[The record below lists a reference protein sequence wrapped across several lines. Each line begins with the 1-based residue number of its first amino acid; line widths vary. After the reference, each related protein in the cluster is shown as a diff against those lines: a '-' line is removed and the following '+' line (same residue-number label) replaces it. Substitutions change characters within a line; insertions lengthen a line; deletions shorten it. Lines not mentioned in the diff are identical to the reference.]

1 MRSVIQRHAP
11 LLRQLAQGARTHRTG
26 PTRPVA
32 PRQPNPPA
40 RTLIAGGTSAFSSS
54 PASASSSPTGATG
67 AMEVY
72 QFPCLQDNY
81 SFLLHDPST
90 GATAVVDT
98 PEVAPIEAALKEKGW
113 KLTHILNTHHHWD
126 HTGGN
131 AELKARHG
139 CEVIGPRGETKGEIP
154 GADRAVGEGDEVSV
168 GNIVAKVLDT
178 PGHTAGHIV
187 YHFPTE
193 RKVFVGDTLFAM
205 GCGRLFEGTASQ
217 MWTSVQK
224 ITSMPPETSVYC
236 AHEYT
241 LSNAKFAVSVD
252 PHNEDLA
259 ARVKEVEA
267 KRAAGVPTVP
277 TTVAK
282 ELATNPFCRPHAASL
297 RKTLGMENAEDVA
310 VFAETRKRKDNF

>member
-1 MRSVIQRHAP
+1 MHRS
-11 LLRQLAQGARTHRTG
+11 LSAQSSAQSGRIT
-26 PTRPVA
+26 
-32 PRQPNPPA
+32 
-40 RTLIAGGTSAFSSS
+40 IAGGTSAFSSS

-131 AELKARHG
+131 AELKAMHG

-277 TTVAK
+277 TTVAN